1 MLLLFLVAQVLHAFT
16 TGAPIIPD
24 VATPEGSAALCQ
36 HFRTVSSIV
45 WSCALTMF
53 ACAWMVV
60 RPNLPGPN
68 DSKMQIFGKRMKL
81 VCVTLLVPEYTLFWA
96 LHQRAAA
103 RELVKAAQEG
113 ITAALNLGIA
123 AD

>member
-1 MLLLFLVAQVLHAFT
+1 MLLILLIVQALHAFT

-24 VATPEGSAALCQ
+24 VAAPEGSATLCQ

-68 DSKMQIFGKRMKL
+68 DTKMQIFGKRMKL
-81 VCVTLLVPEYTLFWA
+81 VCITLLVPEYTLFWA
-96 LHQRAAA
+96 LHQRATA

-113 ITAALNLGIA
+113 TTTALNLGA
-123 AD
+123 VTD